1 MSRVLL
7 LLSRT
12 SYRAEAFVAAAHS
25 LDVAITVGSNH
36 RQALADLTPGG
47 ALTLGVGDVD
57 RSVAII
63 VRFAS
68 DYPLTAIVAAEDD
81 FTPVAAEASDALG
94 LRHHPPEAVRSA
106 RNKAV
111 MRQQLEEAGFPSPW
125 FQVASVEDDA
135 EAAAGSVRY
144 PCVLKPL
151 ALSASRGVIRADTP
165 EEFGRAWRQIREIL
179 AQPDA
184 LTRSG
189 HGVAKILIE
198 AYMPG
203 GEVAV
208 EGIVVGGQLKTLAV
222 LDKPDPMEGPYFEET
237 ILVTPSRLPE
247 SVRRE
252 IVSCV
257 QRSVD
262 ILGLDNGPVHAE
274 LRVDAERASLLEL
287 APRSIGGRCSTIL
300 RFEPEA
306 TLEELILRHALGM
319 PIDEY
324 SRAPGAGGVMML
336 PIPDAGVLREV
347 GGSEAALEVPGIDG
361 LEITI
366 PVSHKVV
373 PLPEGNRYLGFLFA
387 RAADA
392 RAGGDRA
399 QGRVRETRREN
410 RAQLTVGRFR
420 NPAPNL
426 HGGPGHP
433 ADPAA
438 ASPGP

>member
-111 MRQQLEEAGFPSPW
+111 MRQRLEEAGFPSPW

-165 EEFGRAWRQIREIL
+165 EEFGRAWRRIREIL

-247 SVRRE
+247 SVQRE

-274 LRVDAERASLLEL
+274 LRVDAERASLLEI

-387 RAADA
+387 RAATPEQVETA
-392 RAGGDRA
+392 LRAAYAKLD
-399 QGRVRETRREN
+399 VKIE
-410 RAQLTVGRFR
+410 
-420 NPAPNL
+420 P
-426 HGGPGHP
+426 
-433 ADPAA
+433 
-438 ASPGP
+438 S

>member
-165 EEFGRAWRQIREIL
+165 EEFGRAWRRIREIL

-247 SVRRE
+247 SVQRE

-257 QRSVD
+257 QRSVA

-274 LRVDAERASLLEL
+274 LRVDAERASLLEI

-366 PVSHKVV
+366 PVSQKVV

-387 RAADA
+387 RAATSEQVETA
-392 RAGGDRA
+392 LRAAYAKLD
-399 QGRVRETRREN
+399 VKVE
-410 RAQLTVGRFR
+410 
-420 NPAPNL
+420 P
-426 HGGPGHP
+426 
-433 ADPAA
+433 
-438 ASPGP
+438 S

>member
-106 RNKAV
+106 RNKAI
-111 MRQQLEEAGFPSPW
+111 MRRRLEEAGFPSPW

-165 EEFGRAWRQIREIL
+165 EEFGRAWRRIREIL
-179 AQPDA
+179 AQPEA
-184 LTRSG
+184 VTRSG
-189 HGVAKILIE
+189 NGVAEILIE

-203 GEVAV
+203 SEVAV

-247 SVRRE
+247 SVQRE

-274 LRVDAERASLLEL
+274 LRVDAERASLLEI

-366 PVSHKVV
+366 PVSQKVV

-387 RAADA
+387 RAATPEQVETA
-392 RAGGDRA
+392 LRAAYAKLD
-399 QGRVRETRREN
+399 VKVE
-410 RAQLTVGRFR
+410 
-420 NPAPNL
+420 P
-426 HGGPGHP
+426 
-433 ADPAA
+433 
-438 ASPGP
+438 S

>member
-165 EEFGRAWRQIREIL
+165 EEFGRAWRRIREIL

-247 SVRRE
+247 SVQRE

-274 LRVDAERASLLEL
+274 LRVDAERASLLEI

-387 RAADA
+387 RAATPEQVETA
-392 RAGGDRA
+392 LRAAYAKLD
-399 QGRVRETRREN
+399 VKIE
-410 RAQLTVGRFR
+410 
-420 NPAPNL
+420 P
-426 HGGPGHP
+426 
-433 ADPAA
+433 
-438 ASPGP
+438 S

>member
-12 SYRAEAFVAAAHS
+12 SYRAEAFVAASHS

-111 MRQQLEEAGFPSPW
+111 MRQRLEEAGFPSPW

-165 EEFGRAWRQIREIL
+165 EEFGRAWRRIREIL

-247 SVRRE
+247 SVQRE

-274 LRVDAERASLLEL
+274 LRVDAERASLLEI

-387 RAADA
+387 RAATPEQVETA
-392 RAGGDRA
+392 LRAAYAKLD
-399 QGRVRETRREN
+399 VKIE
-410 RAQLTVGRFR
+410 
-420 NPAPNL
+420 P
-426 HGGPGHP
+426 
-433 ADPAA
+433 
-438 ASPGP
+438 S

>member
-12 SYRAEAFVAAAHS
+12 SYRAQAFVAAAHS

-81 FTPVAAEASDALG
+81 FTPVAAAASDALG

-111 MRQQLEEAGFPSPW
+111 MRQRLEEAGFPSPW

-135 EAAAGSVRY
+135 EAAAARARY

-165 EEFGRAWRQIREIL
+165 EEFGLAWSRIREIL

-184 LTRSG
+184 VTRSG
-189 HGVAKILIE
+189 HGVAEILIE

-247 SVRRE
+247 SVQRE

-274 LRVDAERASLLEL
+274 LRVDAERASLLEI

-300 RFEPEA
+300 RFDPEA
-306 TLEELILRHALGM
+306 TLEELILRHALGR

-324 SRAPGAGGVMML
+324 SRAHGAGGVMMV

-347 GGSEAALEVPGIDG
+347 SGSEAALEVPGIDG

-366 PVSHKVV
+366 SVGQKVV

-387 RAADA
+387 RAATPE
-392 RAGGDRA
+392 
-399 QGRVRETRREN
+399 QVETALRLAYAKLDVKVE
-410 RAQLTVGRFR
+410 
-420 NPAPNL
+420 P
-426 HGGPGHP
+426 
-433 ADPAA
+433 
-438 ASPGP
+438 S

>member
-12 SYRAEAFVAAAHS
+12 SYRAEAFVAAAHR
-25 LDVAITVGSNH
+25 LEVDVTVGSNH

-47 ALTLGVGDVD
+47 ALTLGVGDID
-57 RSVAII
+57 RSVASI

-81 FTPVAAEASDALG
+81 FAPVAAAASEALG
-94 LRHHPPEAVRSA
+94 LTHHPLEAVRSA

-111 MRQQLEEAGFPSPW
+111 MRQRLEAAGFPSPW
-125 FQVASVEDDA
+125 FHVASFEDDA
-135 EAAAGSVRY
+135 EGAAARARY

-165 EEFGRAWRQIREIL
+165 EEFGRAWSRIRGIL
-179 AQPDA
+179 EQPDA
-184 LTRSG
+184 VTRSG
-189 HGVAKILIE
+189 HGVAEILIE

-203 GEVAV
+203 CEVAV
-208 EGIVVGGQLKTLAV
+208 EGIVVRGELQTLAV
-222 LDKPDPMEGPYFEET
+222 LDKPDPMDGPFFEET

-247 SVRRE
+247 SVQRE

-257 QRSVD
+257 QRSVA
-262 ILGLDNGPVHAE
+262 ILGLDDGPVHAE
-274 LRVDAERASLLEL
+274 LRVDAERASLLEI

-306 TLEELILRHALGM
+306 TLEELILHHALGM

-324 SRAPGAGGVMML
+324 FRALGAGGVMML
-336 PIPDAGVLREV
+336 PIPEAGVLCEV
-347 GGSEAALEVPGIDG
+347 GGSEAALEIPGIEG

-366 PVSHKVV
+366 PVGQKVV

-387 RAADA
+387 RAATSEQVEAALRVAYA
-392 RAGGDRA
+392 RLD
-399 QGRVRETRREN
+399 VKVE
-410 RAQLTVGRFR
+410 
-420 NPAPNL
+420 P
-426 HGGPGHP
+426 
-433 ADPAA
+433 
-438 ASPGP
+438 S

>member
-12 SYRAEAFVAAAHS
+12 SYRAEAFVAAAHR
-25 LDVAITVGSNH
+25 LDVDVTVGSNH

-47 ALTLGVGDVD
+47 TLTLGVGDID

-68 DYPLTAIVAAEDD
+68 DYPLAAIVAAEDD
-81 FTPVAAEASDALG
+81 FAPVAAAASEALG
-94 LRHHPPEAVRSA
+94 LTHHPPEAVRAA
-106 RNKAV
+106 RSKAV
-111 MRQQLEEAGFPSPW
+111 MRQRLEAAGFPSPW
-125 FQVASVEDDA
+125 FHIASVEDDP
-135 EAAAGSVRY
+135 EAAAARARY

-165 EEFGRAWRQIREIL
+165 EEFGRAWSRIRGIL
-179 AQPDA
+179 EQPDA
-184 LTRSG
+184 VTRSG
-189 HGVAKILIE
+189 RRGVAEILIE

-203 GEVAV
+203 GEVAL
-208 EGIVVGGQLKTLAV
+208 EGIVVRGELKTLAV
-222 LDKPDPMEGPYFEET
+222 LDKPDPMEGPFFEET

-247 SVRRE
+247 SVQRE
-252 IVSCV
+252 IVSFV
-257 QRSVD
+257 QRSVA
-262 ILGLDNGPVHAE
+262 ILGLDDGPVHAE
-274 LRVDAERASLLEL
+274 LRVDAERASLLEI

-336 PIPDAGVLREV
+336 PIPEAGVLREV
-347 GGSEAALEVPGIDG
+347 GGSEAALEIPGIEG

-366 PVSHKVV
+366 PVGQKVV

-387 RAADA
+387 RAATSEQVEAALRVAYA
-392 RAGGDRA
+392 RLD
-399 QGRVRETRREN
+399 VKVE
-410 RAQLTVGRFR
+410 
-420 NPAPNL
+420 P
-426 HGGPGHP
+426 
-433 ADPAA
+433 
-438 ASPGP
+438 S

>member
-1 MSRVLL
+1 MARTPTSARPSNRHPGGGPSVSRVLL

-247 SVRRE
+247 SVQRE

-274 LRVDAERASLLEL
+274 LRVDAERASLLEI

-387 RAADA
+387 RAATPEQVETA
-392 RAGGDRA
+392 LRAAYAKLD
-399 QGRVRETRREN
+399 VKIE
-410 RAQLTVGRFR
+410 
-420 NPAPNL
+420 P
-426 HGGPGHP
+426 
-433 ADPAA
+433 
-438 ASPGP
+438 S